1 MFTGVLWLVHWSLLD
16 INPHTPTQTKPTSA
30 PKPSPNEGVSG
41 KIHVKEGNGSFILS
55 SLEMSLSIMHLLCIS
70 LLSHFLVKIDILCI
84 NSSFHRSS
92 PGRNNHNASKL
103 IEKYTNLAREALSN
117 GDKMLSENYH
127 QHADHFLRISLEQNI
142 EKNDKNHENINSFS
156 EDKKTEILSQEE
168 IIQEKQ
174 ENKTEIVK

>member
-1 MFTGVLWLVHWSLLD
+1 MKNLHNRKNKFRNSSR
-16 INPHTPTQTKPTSA
+16 NYRS
-30 PKPSPNEGVSG
+30 
-41 KIHVKEGNGSFILS
+41 NGSLNFKKS
-55 SLEMSLSIMHLLCIS
+55 YDKSL
-70 LLSHFLVKIDILCI
+70 
-84 NSSFHRSS
+84 NSSFHRRI
-92 PGRNNHNASKL
+92 PGRNNHNAPKL

-117 GDKMLSENYH
+117 GDKILSENYH